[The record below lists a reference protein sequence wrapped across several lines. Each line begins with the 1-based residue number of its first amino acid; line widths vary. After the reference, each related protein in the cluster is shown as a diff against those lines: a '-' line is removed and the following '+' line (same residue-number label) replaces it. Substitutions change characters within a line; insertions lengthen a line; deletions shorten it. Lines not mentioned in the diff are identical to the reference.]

1 MLKFPVRPVTR
12 PAISL
17 TALIDMV
24 FLLLIFFLLA
34 SRFVEQAGVTIIVPE
49 IESGGSGLLPELY
62 VQVDQNGSIFID
74 ETQVTQSQLTLI
86 LKMRIKSLDKDTV
99 VIQADYR
106 AQYDSVVQV
115 IDAAKMAG
123 AKNLIL
129 VTRRNPATGRS

>member
-1 MLKFPVRPVTR
+1 MLKFPIKPVTR
-12 PAISL
+12 PTISL

-49 IESGGSGLLPELY
+49 IESAGSGLMPELY
-62 VQVDQNGSIFID
+62 VQVDQNGVIFID

-86 LKMRIKSLDKDTV
+86 LKTRIKSLGKDTV

-106 AQYDSVVQV
+106 TQYDFVVQV
-115 IDAAKMAG
+115 IDAAKLAG
-123 AKNLIL
+123 AKNLVL
-129 VTRRNPATGRS
+129 VTRRNPAAGRS

>member
-1 MLKFPVRPVTR
+1 
-12 PAISL
+12 
-17 TALIDMV
+17 MV